1 MPLCNNSFVINM
13 KKIGIVCL
21 IILCTGC
28 SIFNKKEEPKPKETT
43 QKTNDIEEDIPKE
56 PEYVD
61 DNNTPIGLYE
71 RNGSK
76 LNLLSEFNTKVQI
89 KKDIKTFQ
97 AFPSTESEINHLGK
111 RYAEY
116 YYEKYIEV
124 NESRKYKTGF
134 NLKYTLNDGTKISQ
148 NIFGPSTTQTN
159 YDYIEV
165 YLYDAY
171 KHRNDSFYSHIE
183 EKDFNDETIITSIK
197 LTAGSK
203 FNDIKSKITLT
214 VFTYDEDDFDKN
226 GEYRGNS
233 KYSVVIS
240 DLSKNYD
247 E

>member
-1 MPLCNNSFVINM
+1 M
-13 KKIGIVCL
+13 KKLLVML
-21 IILCTGC
+21 ISIFLLTGC
-28 SIFNKKEEPKPKETT
+28 SIFDKKEEPAKKSATDQKEEI
-43 QKTNDIEEDIPKE
+43 KREEEPKE

-71 RNGSK
+71 RNGSTLK
-76 LNLLSEFNTKVQI
+76 LLTEFNSNIQV

-97 AFPSTESEINHLGK
+97 AFLSKDETINHSGK
-111 RYAEY
+111 RYADFY
-116 YYEKYIEV
+116 FEKY
-124 NESRKYKTGF
+124 NELNPEKKYKVGF
-134 NLKYTLNDGTKISQ
+134 NLKYTLADGTEISQ
-148 NIFGPSTTQTN
+148 NILGPSTTQTN

-183 EKDFNDETIITSIK
+183 ENEYNDETLITSIK

-214 VFTYDEDDFDKN
+214 VFTYDSDDFDEN
-226 GEYRGNS
+226 NEYRGNS

-240 DLSKNYD
+240 DLNKTY

>member
-1 MPLCNNSFVINM
+1 M
-13 KKIGIVCL
+13 KKLLVML
-21 IILCTGC
+21 ISIFLLTGC
-28 SIFNKKEEPKPKETT
+28 SLFDKKEEPAKKSATDQKEEI
-43 QKTNDIEEDIPKE
+43 KKEEEPKE

-71 RNGSK
+71 RNGSTLK
-76 LNLLSEFNTKVQI
+76 LLTEFNSNIQV

-97 AFPSTESEINHLGK
+97 AFLSKDETINHSGK
-111 RYAEY
+111 RYADFY
-116 YYEKYIEV
+116 FEKY
-124 NESRKYKTGF
+124 NELNPEKKYKVGF
-134 NLKYTLNDGTKISQ
+134 NLKYTLADGTEISQ
-148 NIFGPSTTQTN
+148 NILGPSTTQTN

-183 EKDFNDETIITSIK
+183 ENEYNDETLITSIK

-214 VFTYDEDDFDKN
+214 VFTYDEDDFDEN
-226 GEYRGNS
+226 NEYRGNS

-240 DLSKNYD
+240 DLNKTY